1 MLFRCTNSILG
12 AISEDRSAA
21 FFTGDPHV
29 ADTVLNHVLEGF
41 IGITLEAQSQGGEGR
56 ADWTE

>member
-1 MLFRCTNSILG
+1 M
-12 AISEDRSAA
+12 
-21 FFTGDPHV
+21 